1 MSAGSSEDRDLERLF
16 QQARARDAR
25 NAPSFAGVLARSA
38 RPSRR
43 RQLWPALVFGVAVA
57 AVLIWRLTP
66 VASRE
71 PVFAFVPGEMRV
83 PTDFLLDLANVP
95 RAGEIPQI
103 GVADWYPLP
112 PSAENRRQQ

>member
-1 MSAGSSEDRDLERLF
+1 MSPESSQDDDLDQLF
-16 QQARARDAR
+16 HEARAHDAR
-25 NAPSFAGVLARSA
+25 KAPSFAGVLARSA
-38 RPSRR
+38 RPAKR
-43 RQLWPALVFGVAVA
+43 RQLWPALAFGVAVA
-57 AVLIWRLTP
+57 ALVIWRLTP
-66 VASRE
+66 VAPRE

-112 PSAENRRQQ
+112 LSADNRRQQ